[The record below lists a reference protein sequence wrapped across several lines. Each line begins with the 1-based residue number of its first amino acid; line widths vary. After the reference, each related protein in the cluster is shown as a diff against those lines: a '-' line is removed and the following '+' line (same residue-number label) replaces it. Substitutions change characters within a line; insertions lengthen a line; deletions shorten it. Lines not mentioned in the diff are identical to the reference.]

1 MLDLTVK
8 KSQYQRN
15 MLSLSVS
22 TLTAAV
28 WISDEFLGQLD
39 NNKLQQLSNLEVIN
53 PSATFSAPL

>member
-28 WISDEFLGQLD
+28 WISEFLGQLD
-39 NNKLQQLSNLEVIN
+39 NNKLHQLSNLEVIN

>member
-28 WISDEFLGQLD
+28 WISEFLGQLD
-39 NNKLQQLSNLEVIN
+39 NNKLQQLSKLEVIN

>member
-1 MLDLTVK
+1 MLDLSVK

-28 WISDEFLGQLD
+28 WISEFLGQLD

>member
-1 MLDLTVK
+1 MLDLTAK

-28 WISDEFLGQLD
+28 WISEFLGQLD

>member
-28 WISDEFLGQLD
+28 WISEFLGQLD

>member
-28 WISDEFLGQLD
+28 WISEFLGQLD

-53 PSATFSAPL
+53 P

>member
-28 WISDEFLGQLD
+28 WISEFLGQLD

-53 PSATFSAPL
+53 PSATFSVPL

>member
-22 TLTAAV
+22 TLAAAV
-28 WISDEFLGQLD
+28 WISEFLGQLD

>member
-1 MLDLTVK
+1 MLDLSVK

-15 MLSLSVS
+15 LLSLSVS

-28 WISDEFLGQLD
+28 WISEFLGQLD

>member
-28 WISDEFLGQLD
+28 WISDFLGQLD